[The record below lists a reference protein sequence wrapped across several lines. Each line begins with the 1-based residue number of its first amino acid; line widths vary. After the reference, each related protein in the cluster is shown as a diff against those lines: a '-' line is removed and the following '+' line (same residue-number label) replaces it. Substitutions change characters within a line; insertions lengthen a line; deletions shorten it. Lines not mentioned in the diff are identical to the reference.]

1 MALSGVALV
10 VIALPGVAA
19 VNVALPGVA
28 VAWCCRGV
36 A

>member
-19 VNVALPGVA
+19 VNVALP
-28 VAWCCRGV
+28 WHCLLLM
-36 A
+36 